1 MKLSEI
7 SVACYTEKSLNNKN
21 PIHIMS
27 LVAGK
32 RGFSWL
38 NPSCLLLFWGEG
50 MFSQTNSH
58 WLTHWIELLV
68 SGSIAVFVCTGFNV
82 CFTWHFACSW
92 SFLAS
97 HWHFLLEP
105 RWKTGLEYIKGQSLQ
120 FLLVF
125 RHRELTYTKEPSQR
139 QECILFLFY
148 YFNSSVTIL
157 W

>member
-32 RGFSWL
+32 RGVSWL
-38 NPSCLLLFWGEG
+38 NPSCLLLIWGEG

-82 CFTWHFACSW
+82 FYLTFCLFMKFSCITLTFSTGA
-92 SFLAS
+92 
-97 HWHFLLEP
+97 